1 MSGRPAFRVEARNV
15 LLVAAVFALAPL
27 PVLGSSYYESVLAH
41 LVLVALLAV
50 ALNIVFGHTD
60 QLFLFVG
67 GLAGVG
73 AYGTALLA
81 DALGVSAW
89 LTLLVAATF
98 CGLIGLV
105 VSWVAAKRKFTVV
118 LISIL
123 TLNLQL
129 VFSEVFVGARDITG
143 GSTGFPYEY
152 FSLEVVADAV
162 GVDEKLVLYYLVVTL
177 LVATLFLYLRIVH
190 SKYGVAFDA
199 IREDEVAAES
209 IGIDVVRYKSIAGF
223 IGAFLIGLVGAFF
236 ARESAYILPGSF
248 TFLAV
253 DVIVLIVLVVG
264 GLRTTLGP
272 VVGATIVVAVEEFLS
287 SAQSLQSWRTAI
299 FGALLI
305 VLFLYFRRGVVRS
318 ARDTL
323 ADFGLVGGNEGEGG
337 GGGGEPTTD
346 GSP

>member
-1 MSGRPAFRVEARNV
+1 MSARPSLGAEARNV
-15 LLVAAVFALAPL
+15 AVVAALFAVAPL
-27 PVLGSSYYESVLAH
+27 AVLGSSYYESVLAH
-41 LVLVALLAV
+41 LLLIALFAV

-81 DALGVSAW
+81 DALSVSAW
-89 LTLLVAATF
+89 VTLPVAALV
-98 CGLIGLV
+98 CGLIGLL
-105 VSWVAAKRKFTVV
+105 VSYVSAKRKFTVV

-129 VFSEVFVGARDITG
+129 VFSEVFVGARDLTG

-152 FSLEVVADAV
+152 FELGVVAEAI
-162 GVDEKLVLYYLVVTL
+162 GVEEKLVLYYLVLLL
-177 LVATLFLYLRIVH
+177 LVATLGVYLRLVH

-199 IREDEVAAES
+199 IREDEIAAES
-209 IGIDVVRYKSIAGF
+209 IGIDVVRYKTIAGF
-223 IGAFLIGLVGAFF
+223 VAAFLIGLTGAFF
-236 ARESAYILPGSF
+236 ARESGYILPGGF

-253 DVIVLIVLVVG
+253 DVVVLIVLVVG

-272 VVGATIVVAVEEFLS
+272 IVGAVIVVGIEEFLS
-287 SAQSLQSWRTAI
+287 SAQSLQSWQSAI

-318 ARDTL
+318 VRDAL
-323 ADFGLVGGNEGEGG
+323 DDAGLTGDREGG
-337 GGGGEPTTD
+337 GTDAEADGGR
-346 GSP
+346 

>member
-1 MSGRPAFRVEARNV
+1 MSSRPSLGVESRNV
-15 LLVAAVFALAPL
+15 AIVAVLFALAPI

-41 LVLVALLAV
+41 LLIVALLAV

-73 AYGTALLA
+73 AYTTALLA
-81 DALGVSAW
+81 DALSITAW
-89 LTLLVAATF
+89 VTLPVAALA
-98 CGLIGLV
+98 CGLIGLA
-105 VSWVAAKRKFTVV
+105 VSWVAAKRNFTVV

-143 GSTGFPYEY
+143 GSTGFPYDY
-152 FSLEVVADAV
+152 FELDVVSDAI
-162 GVDEKLVLYYLVVTL
+162 GVDEKLVLYYLVLLLLVVTL
-177 LVATLFLYLRIVH
+177 GVYLRLVH
-190 SKYGVAFDA
+190 SKFGIAFDA

-209 IGIDVVRYKSIAGF
+209 IGVDVVRYKSIAGF
-223 IGAFLIGLVGAFF
+223 AAAFIIGVVGAFF
-236 ARESAYILPGSF
+236 ALESGYILPGGFS
-248 TFLAV
+248 FLAV

-272 VVGATIVVAVEEFLS
+272 VVGAVIVVGIEEYLS
-287 SAQSLQSWRTAI
+287 SAQSLQAWRTAI

-305 VLFLYFRRGVVRS
+305 VLFLYFRRGVVPSVRDRLVES
-318 ARDTL
+318 GIIGDRERGGAR
-323 ADFGLVGGNEGEGG
+323 ADGGR
-337 GGGGEPTTD
+337 
-346 GSP
+346 

>member
-1 MSGRPAFRVEARNV
+1 MSGRPSFGTEARNV
-15 LLVAAVFALAPL
+15 LLVAAAFALAPL

-41 LVLVALLAV
+41 LVLIALLAV

-67 GLAGVG
+67 GLAGLG
-73 AYGTALLA
+73 AYGTGLAA

-89 LTLLVAATF
+89 LTLLPAALL
-98 CGLIGLV
+98 CGLVGLA
-105 VSWVAAKRKFTVV
+105 VSWVAAKRNFTVV

-129 VFSEVFVGARDITG
+129 VFTEVFVGARDITG
-143 GSTGFPYEY
+143 GSTGFPFEY
-152 FSLEVVADAV
+152 FSLDVVADAV
-162 GVDEKLVLYYLVVTL
+162 GVGEKLVLYYLVVAL
-177 LVATLFLYLRIVH
+177 LVVTLFVYLSLVH

-209 IGIDVVRYKSIAGF
+209 IGIDVVRYKTIAGF
-223 IGAFLIGLVGAFF
+223 IGAFLIGLIGAFF

-272 VVGATIVVAVEEFLS
+272 VVGATIVVVIEEFLS

-305 VLFLYFRRGVVRS
+305 LLFLYFRRGVVRS
-318 ARDTL
+318 VRETLDTL
-323 ADFGLVGGNEGEGG
+323 GVVDTEREGG
-337 GGGGEPTTD
+337 SGGDPATD
-346 GSP
+346 GGR

>member
-1 MSGRPAFRVEARNV
+1 MSDRPSFGVEARNV

-41 LVLVALLAV
+41 LVLIALLAV

-67 GLAGVG
+67 GLAGLG
-73 AYGTALLA
+73 AYATGLTA

-89 LTLLVAATF
+89 LTLLPAAVL
-98 CGLIGLV
+98 CGLVGLA
-105 VSWVAAKRKFTVV
+105 VSWVAAKRNFTVV

-129 VFSEVFVGARDITG
+129 VFTEVFVGARDITG
-143 GSTGFPYEY
+143 GSTGFPFEY
-152 FSLEVVADAV
+152 FGLEVVADAV
-162 GVDEKLVLYYLVVTL
+162 GVGEKLVLYYLVVLL
-177 LVATLFLYLRIVH
+177 LVLTLFLYLRLVH

-199 IREDEVAAES
+199 IREDEIAAES
-209 IGIDVVRYKSIAGF
+209 IGIDVVRYKTIAGF
-223 IGAFLIGLVGAFF
+223 VGAFLIGLIGAFF

-318 ARDTL
+318 VRETL
-323 ADFGLVGGNEGEGG
+323 VDLGVTDKKREGG
-337 GGGGEPTTD
+337 GGDPTTD
-346 GSP
+346 GGR

>member
-1 MSGRPAFRVEARNV
+1 MSDRPPFGTEARNV
-15 LLVAAVFALAPL
+15 LLVAVVFALAPL

-41 LVLVALLAV
+41 LVLIALLAV

-67 GLAGVG
+67 GLAGLG
-73 AYGTALLA
+73 AYATGLTA

-89 LTLLVAATF
+89 LTLLPAAVL
-98 CGLIGLV
+98 CGLIGLT
-105 VSWVAAKRKFTVV
+105 VSWVAAKRNFTVV

-129 VFSEVFVGARDITG
+129 VFTEVFVGARDITG

-162 GVDEKLVLYYLVVTL
+162 GVGEKLVLYYLVVLL
-177 LVATLFLYLRIVH
+177 LVLTLFLYLRLVH

-199 IREDEVAAES
+199 IREDEIAAES
-209 IGIDVVRYKSIAGF
+209 IGIDVVRYKTIAGF
-223 IGAFLIGLVGAFF
+223 VAAFLIGLIGAFF
-236 ARESAYILPGSF
+236 ARESAYILPGGF
-248 TFLAV
+248 TFLSV

-272 VVGATIVVAVEEFLS
+272 VVGATIVVAIEEFLS
-287 SAQSLQSWRTAI
+287 SAQNLQAWRTAI

-318 ARDTL
+318 ARE
-323 ADFGLVGGNEGEGG
+323 ALVDLGVMTDGRE
-337 GGGGEPTTD
+337 GGGGEPATD
-346 GSP
+346 GGR

>member
-1 MSGRPAFRVEARNV
+1 MSGRPSFGTEARNV
-15 LLVAAVFALAPL
+15 LLVGLVFALAPL

-50 ALNIVFGHTD
+50 ALNVVFGHTD

-73 AYGTALLA
+73 AYGTALAA

-89 LTLLVAATF
+89 LTLVPAALA
-98 CGLIGLV
+98 CGLIGLA
-105 VSWVAAKRKFTVV
+105 VSWVSAKRNFTVV

-129 VFSEVFVGARDITG
+129 VFNEVFVGARDVTG

-152 FSLEVVADAV
+152 FSLEVVAGAV
-162 GVDEKLVLYYLVVTL
+162 GVGEKLVLYYLVVAL
-177 LVATLFLYLRIVH
+177 LVATLFGYLRLVH

-209 IGIDVVRYKSIAGF
+209 IGIDVVRYKTVAGF
-223 IGAFLIGLVGAFF
+223 VAAFLIGLTGAFF
-236 ARESAYILPGSF
+236 ARESAYILPSGFS
-248 TFLAV
+248 FLAV

-272 VVGATIVVAVEEFLS
+272 VVGATIVVAIEEFLS
-287 SAQSLQSWRTAI
+287 SAQSLQAWRTAI

-318 ARDTL
+318 ARDRL
-323 ADFGLVGGNEGEGG
+323 AEYGLVGGSGG
-337 GGGGEPTTD
+337 SGGTESEPAADGGP
-346 GSP
+346 

>member
-1 MSGRPAFRVEARNV
+1 MSSRASLGTEVRNV
-15 LLVAAVFALAPL
+15 AIVAVLFAVAPL
-27 PVLGSSYYESVLAH
+27 VVLGSSYYESVLAH
-41 LVLVALLAV
+41 LLLIALFAV

-73 AYGTALLA
+73 AYTTALLA
-81 DALGVSAW
+81 DALSISAW
-89 LTLLVAATF
+89 VTLPVAALV
-98 CGLIGLV
+98 CGLIGMLV
-105 VSWVAAKRKFTVV
+105 SYVSAKRNFTVV

-129 VFSEVFVGARDITG
+129 VFSEIFVGARDITG

-152 FSLEVVADAV
+152 FSLGVVAEAV
-162 GVDEKLVLYYLVVTL
+162 GIETKLVLYYIVLVL
-177 LVATLFLYLRIVH
+177 LVATLGVYLRLVH
-190 SKYGVAFDA
+190 SKYGIAFDA

-209 IGIDVVRYKSIAGF
+209 IGIDVVRYKTIAGF
-223 IGAFLIGLVGAFF
+223 VAALIIGVVGAFF
-236 ARESAYILPGSF
+236 ARESGYVLPGGF

-272 VVGATIVVAVEEFLS
+272 VVGAVIVVGIEEFLS
-287 SAQSLQSWRTAI
+287 SAQSLQTWRTAI

-318 ARDTL
+318 ARDL
-323 ADFGLVGGNEGEGG
+323 VADARGGSTGGNGG
-337 GGGGEPTTD
+337 SDVDGGQ
-346 GSP
+346 

>member
-1 MSGRPAFRVEARNV
+1 MSSRPSLGTEARNV
-15 LLVAAVFALAPL
+15 AVVAVLFALAPL
-27 PVLGSSYYESVLAH
+27 AVLGSSYYESVLAH
-41 LVLVALLAV
+41 LLIVALFAV

-60 QLFLFVG
+60 QLFLFLG

-81 DALGVSAW
+81 DALSVSAW
-89 LTLLVAATF
+89 LTLPVAALA
-98 CGLIGLV
+98 CGLIGLL
-105 VSWVAAKRKFTVV
+105 VSYVAAKRKFTVV

-129 VFSEVFVGARDITG
+129 VFSEVFVGARDLTG

-152 FSLEVVADAV
+152 FELDVVADAV
-162 GVDEKLVLYYLVVTL
+162 GIETKLVLYYVVLLL
-177 LVATLFLYLRIVH
+177 LVATLGVYLKLVH
-190 SKYGVAFDA
+190 SKYGIAFDA

-209 IGIDVVRYKSIAGF
+209 IGIDVVRYKTIAGF
-223 IGAFLIGLVGAFF
+223 LAAFVVGLVGAFF
-236 ARESAYILPGSF
+236 ARESGYILPGDF

-272 VVGATIVVAVEEFLS
+272 VVGAVIIVGVEEFLS
-287 SAQSLQSWRTAI
+287 SAQGLQTWQAAI

-318 ARDTL
+318 ARDLL
-323 ADFGLVGGNEGEGG
+323 ADVGVIDDPEGG
-337 GGGGEPTTD
+337 GTEADGGR
-346 GSP
+346 

>member
-1 MSGRPAFRVEARNV
+1 MSGRPPFGVEARNV
-15 LLVAAVFALAPL
+15 VLVGVVFAVAPL

-41 LVLVALLAV
+41 LVLIALFAV

-67 GLAGVG
+67 GLGGVG
-73 AYGTALLA
+73 AYTTALLA

-89 LTLLVAATF
+89 LTLLVGVAV
-98 CGLIGLV
+98 CGLIGLA
-105 VSWVAAKRKFTVV
+105 VSWVSAKRNLTVV

-129 VFSEVFVGARDITG
+129 VFSEVFVGARDVTG

-152 FSLEVVADAV
+152 FSLDVVADPLGV
-162 GVDEKLVLYYLVVTL
+162 GQKLVLYYLVVAL
-177 LVATLFLYLRIVH
+177 LVATLFFYLRLVH
-190 SKYGVAFDA
+190 SKFGVAFDA
-199 IREDEVAAES
+199 IREDEVAAAS
-209 IGIDVVRYKSIAGF
+209 IGIDVVRYKTIAGF
-223 IGAFLIGLVGAFF
+223 VGAALIGLTGAFF

-272 VVGATIVVAVEEFLS
+272 VVGATVVVAIEEFLG
-287 SAQSLQSWRTAI
+287 SAQSLQAWRTAI

-318 ARDTL
+318 ARDLL
-323 ADFGLVGGNEGEGG
+323 ADRGLVGGNEGNGG
-337 GGGGEPTTD
+337 TETAADGGP
-346 GSP
+346 